1 MYSLENMI
9 LFYLRRNILQRLR
22 LPLTLAHFEAAKEV
36 CVFGNPLYINVMDHL
51 DCVLEDPKCC
61 STYTVIPVSA
71 HQKYI
76 SGCCHSFK
84 RETTGHCFLWFRMR
98 LCVCVLRPNQTTY
111 LSHEEQTLLKKKTS
125 KLQVSNTSFR
135 VYAQP
140 RIKPRDPLHTVV
152 SGRRMDHKFV
162 W

>member
-9 LFYLRRNILQRLR
+9 LLSKEEH
-22 LPLTLAHFEAAKEV
+22 LTTSSASINTGPFWSSKGSV
-36 CVFGNPLYINVMDHL
+36 CFWEYPLYINVMDHL

-61 STYTVIPVSA
+61 STYIVIPVSA

-76 SGCCHSFK
+76 SGCWHSFK

-140 RIKPRDPLHTVV
+140 RDPLHTVV